1 MAEAIARSPS
11 AEGNNKVKAKARSME
26 ARVVNASHSAEKWSP
41 SSSASDIVKSIH
53 AMLHPRNIV
62 LVGATDKPGNYAE
75 RIWNNLVKYE
85 FAGGLYPVNSKR
97 ETIWGVPCYKDFAS
111 LPDKPDHV
119 LVLVPAR
126 FAVQVIRDAAAAGAR
141 SATIVPWGFSE
152 MQDDESQKLAAE
164 LQQAIR
170 ETGLAVTGPN
180 CLGNLSAGENLFTN
194 IDDRI
199 VTMEAGSVAIA
210 GQSGAIVMAIRQALE
225 DRGVGVGYMVTT
237 GNEAGLETPD
247 LIAYFAADPSIRV
260 IVVYLEGVRN
270 TKVFREACKAAR
282 AAGKPVIAL
291 KLGSSEGGRAAAM
304 AHTGAL
310 AGSIETFDA
319 ISTREGVIRVR
330 GLDELIE
337 TTECFVHAEPPKN
350 DRLAAVSLSGG
361 KRGLLI
367 DAFHSA
373 GLNFAPLSANASGQL
388 AKTPGRGSIVGNPLA
403 AGFAAVVDPSVYM
416 KSIKIMIDDP
426 DTDVVIIDAE
436 LPKAPHELRER
447 NFSIVNEMAGH
458 ADKPVIYI
466 SAISIGFTEFTKGL
480 RKSLPHLAVM
490 QGLDRAVGAI
500 KSLIDYASLRKVV
513 PDILSSSSASARA
526 TLERTL
532 KNATGAA
539 LDEVASKALLKAYG
553 IPVSKE
559 EIAQTAP
566 DAVKIAKKIGFPVV
580 AKIVSAEILH
590 KSDIGGVVLN
600 INSAAEV
607 KKAFNDITARVKK
620 LKNKPKLEGILIAQ
634 QVKADLELVVG
645 ASLDAEMGPVV
656 LFGTGGVDIE
666 LMKDV
671 ALAGAP
677 LDADEAK
684 QLIGKTKAGVK
695 MKGYRG
701 KPALHE
707 ASAVKAL
714 VGLSNLMADA
724 GTRIAS
730 IDVNPF
736 LINSKVGVAVDG
748 LIVLNNAAAN
758 KAAKH

>member
-1 MAEAIARSPS
+1 M
-11 AEGNNKVKAKARSME
+11 
-26 ARVVNASHSAEKWSP
+26 
-41 SSSASDIVKSIH
+41 
-53 AMLHPRNIV
+53 
-62 LVGATDKPGNYAE
+62 
-75 RIWNNLVKYE
+75 
-85 FAGGLYPVNSKR
+85 
-97 ETIWGVPCYKDFAS
+97 
-111 LPDKPDHV
+111 
-119 LVLVPAR
+119 
-126 FAVQVIRDAAAAGAR
+126 
-141 SATIVPWGFSE
+141 
-152 MQDDESQKLAAE
+152 AAE

-170 ETGLAVTGPN
+170 ETGMAVTGPN
-180 CLGNLSAGENLFTN
+180 CLGNLSAGERLFTN

-199 VTMEAGSVAIA
+199 VTMEAGPVAVA

-247 LIAYFAADPSIRV
+247 LMAYFAADPSIRV

-337 TTECFVHAEPPKN
+337 TTECFVHADPPKG
-350 DRLAAVSLSGG
+350 DRLAAVTLSGG

-373 GLNFAPLSANASGQL
+373 GLNFAPLG
-388 AKTPGRGSIVGNPLA
+388 PGATDKLGKMLGPGSIVGNPLD
-403 AGFAAVVDPSVYM
+403 AGFAAVVDPTVYM
-416 KSIKIMIDDP
+416 QSIQTMIDDP
-426 DTDVVIIDAE
+426 DTDIVIIDAE

-447 NFSIVNEMAGH
+447 NLRIVNEKA
-458 ADKPVIYI
+458 ASASKPVIYI
-466 SAISIGFTEFTKGL
+466 STMSIGFTDFTKAL
-480 RKSLPHLAVM
+480 RQSLPHIAVM

-500 KSLIDYASLRKVV
+500 KALIDYASLRKEV
-513 PDILSSSSASARA
+513 PDAASSSSASARA

-532 KNATGAA
+532 KGARGAA
-539 LDEVASKALLKAYG
+539 LDEVASKKLLRAYG
-553 IPVSKE
+553 IPVSRE
-559 EIAQTAP
+559 EIAQTAA
-566 DAVKIAKKIGFPVV
+566 DAVRIARKIGFPVV
-580 AKIVSAEILH
+580 AKVVSADILH

-600 INSAAEV
+600 LNSAAEV
-607 KKAFNDITARVKK
+607 RKAFNDITARVGK
-620 LKNKPKLEGILIAQ
+620 LKGRPKLEGILIAQ
-634 QVKADLELVVG
+634 QVRADLELVVG

-677 LDADEAK
+677 LDAAEARE
-684 QLIGKTKAGVK
+684 LIGRTKAGVK
-695 MKGYRG
+695 LKGYRG

-736 LINSKVGVAVDG
+736 LINARTGVAADG
-748 LIVLNNAAAN
+748 LIVLNNAAARS
-758 KAAKH
+758 AAGH

>member
-1 MAEAIARSPS
+1 
-11 AEGNNKVKAKARSME
+11 ME
-26 ARVVNASHSAEKWSP
+26 AQVSPASVSSRKWSP
-41 SSSASDIVKSIH
+41 SPGASQIVKSIH
-53 AMLHPRNIV
+53 AMLHPRNIA

-75 RIWNNLVKYE
+75 RIWNNLIKYRYQ
-85 FAGGLYPVNSKR
+85 GGLFPINARR

-111 LPDKPDHV
+111 LPEKPDHV

-141 SATIVPWGFSE
+141 SATIVTSGFSE
-152 MQDDESQKLAAE
+152 LQDEDSQRLAVE
-164 LQQAIR
+164 LQQAVR
-170 ETGLAVTGPN
+170 ETGMAVTGPN

-199 VTMEAGSVAIA
+199 VTMEQGRVAIA

-247 LIAYFAADPSIRV
+247 LMAYFAADPSIRV

-270 TKVFREACKAAR
+270 TKAFRDACKAAR

-291 KLGSSEGGRAAAM
+291 KLGASEGGRAAAM

-337 TTECFVHAEPPKN
+337 TTECFVHAAVPKG
-350 DRLAAVSLSGG
+350 DRLAAVTLSGG
-361 KRGLLI
+361 KRGLLL
-367 DAFHSA
+367 DAFYSA
-373 GLNFAPLSANASGQL
+373 GLNFAPLKKDATDKL
-388 AKTPGRGSIVGNPLA
+388 AKMLGPGSIVGNPLD

-416 KSIKIMIDDP
+416 QSIRIMIDDP
-426 DTDVVIIDAE
+426 DTDIVIIDAE

-447 NFSIVNEMAGH
+447 NLRIVNEMAGEGG
-458 ADKPVIYI
+458 KPVIYI
-466 SAISIGFTEFTKGL
+466 SAMSIGFTEFTKDL
-480 RKSLPHLAVM
+480 RKSLPNITVM
-490 QGLDRAVGAI
+490 QGMDRAVTAI
-500 KSLIDYASLRKVV
+500 KSLIDYAKLRKEV
-513 PDILSSSSASARA
+513 PDIASSSKASARKL
-526 TLERTL
+526 LEKAL
-532 KNATGAA
+532 KEAKGAA

-553 IPVSKE
+553 IPVSQE
-559 EIAQTAP
+559 AIAQTAAE
-566 DAVKIAKKIGFPVV
+566 AVRIAKKIGFPVV
-580 AKIVSAEILH
+580 AKVVSAEILH

-600 INSAAEV
+600 LNSAAEV
-607 KKAFNDITARVKK
+607 KKAFNDITARVRK
-620 LKNKPKLEGILIAQ
+620 LKNKPKLDGILIAQ

-684 QLIGKTKAGVK
+684 ALIARTKAGVK
-695 MKGYRG
+695 IKGYRG

-707 ASAVKAL
+707 ASAVRAL
-714 VGLSNLMADA
+714 VGLSNLIADA
-724 GTRIAS
+724 GNRIAS

-736 LINSKVGVAVDG
+736 LINPRTGVAVDA
-748 LIVLNNAAAN
+748 LIVLNNEAAQ
-758 KAAKH
+758 KSAAGH

>member
-1 MAEAIARSPS
+1 
-11 AEGNNKVKAKARSME
+11 ME
-26 ARVVNASHSAEKWSP
+26 AHASNASGMAGKWSP
-41 SSSASDIVKSIH
+41 APDASDIVKGIH

-75 RIWNNLVKYE
+75 RIWNNLIKYKFE
-85 FAGGLYPVNSKR
+85 GGLYPVNSKR
-97 ETIWGVPCYKDFAS
+97 ETIWGAPCYRDFAS

-141 SATIVPWGFSE
+141 SATIVTSGFSE
-152 MQDDESQKLAAE
+152 LQDDESQRLAAE
-164 LQQAIR
+164 LKLAVQ

-199 VTMEAGSVAIA
+199 VTMEAGPVAIA

-237 GNEAGLETPD
+237 GNETGLETPD
-247 LIAYFAADPSIRV
+247 LMAYFAADPSIRV
-260 IVVYLEGVRN
+260 IVVYLEGVRH

-291 KLGSSEGGRAAAM
+291 KLGASEGGRAAAM

-337 TTECFVHAEPPKN
+337 TTECFVHADPPKSN
-350 DRLAAVSLSGG
+350 RLAAVSLSGG

-373 GLNFAPLSANASGQL
+373 GLNFAPLSPSATEKL
-388 AKTPGRGSIVGNPLA
+388 AKMLGPGSIVGNPLD

-416 KSIKIMIDDP
+416 ASIKLMIDDP
-426 DTDVVIIDAE
+426 DTDIVIIDAE

-447 NFSIVNEMAGH
+447 NLRIVNDMAG
-458 ADKPVIYI
+458 AASKPVVYI
-466 SAISIGFTEFTKGL
+466 STMSIGFTEFTKGL
-480 RKSLPHLAVM
+480 RKSLPNIAVM

-500 KSLIDYASLRKVV
+500 KSLIDYAGLRKVV
-513 PDILSSSSASARA
+513 PDIVSSSKASARA
-526 TLERTL
+526 VLEKTL
-532 KNATGAA
+532 KGANGAAA
-539 LDEVASKALLKAYG
+539 LDEVASKKLLKAYG

-559 EIAQTAP
+559 EIAQTAVE
-566 DAVKIAKKIGFPVV
+566 AVRIAKKIGFPVV
-580 AKIVSAEILH
+580 AKVVSADILH

-600 INSAAEV
+600 LNSAAEV
-607 KKAFNDITARVKK
+607 KKAFNDITARVKR
-620 LKNKPKLEGILIAQ
+620 LKGKPNLEGILIAQ

-666 LMKDV
+666 LLKDV

-684 QLIGKTKAGVK
+684 ALINRTKAGVK
-695 MKGYRG
+695 LRGYRG

-707 ASAVKAL
+707 ASVIKAI

-736 LINSKVGVAVDG
+736 LINTRLGVAVDG
-748 LIVLNNAAAN
+748 LIVLNNEAAR

>member
-1 MAEAIARSPS
+1 
-11 AEGNNKVKAKARSME
+11 ME
-26 ARVVNASHSAEKWSP
+26 AHASNASGSAGKWSP
-41 SSSASDIVKSIH
+41 ASDASAIVKRIH

-62 LVGATDKPGNYAE
+62 VVGATDKPGNYAE
-75 RIWNNLVKYE
+75 RIWTNLIKYRYG
-85 FAGGLYPVNSKR
+85 GGLYPLNARR

-126 FAVQVIRDAAAAGAR
+126 FAVQVIRDAATAGAR
-141 SATIVPWGFSE
+141 SATIVTSGFSE
-152 MQDDESQKLAAE
+152 LQDEESQKLAGE

-180 CLGNLSAGENLFTN
+180 CLGNLSAGENMFTN

-199 VTMEAGSVAIA
+199 VTMEAGPVAIA

-247 LIAYFAADPSIRV
+247 LMAYFAADPSIRV

-270 TKVFREACKAAR
+270 TKGFRDACKAAR

-291 KLGSSEGGRAAAM
+291 KLGASEGGRAAAM

-337 TTECFVHAEPPKN
+337 TTECFVHADPPKGN
-350 DRLAAVSLSGG
+350 RLAAVTLSGG

-373 GLNFAPLSANASGQL
+373 GLSFADLSANASGKL
-388 AKTPGRGSIVGNPLA
+388 AKMLGPGSIVGNPLD

-416 KSIKIMIDDP
+416 QSIKIMIDDP
-426 DTDVVIIDAE
+426 DTDIVIIDAE

-447 NFSIVNEMAGH
+447 NLRIVNEMA
-458 ADKPVIYI
+458 AAASKPVVYI
-466 SAISIGFTEFTKGL
+466 STMSIGFTEFTKGL
-480 RKSLPHLAVM
+480 RKSLPDIAVM

-513 PDILSSSSASARA
+513 PDIVSSSKASARA
-526 TLERTL
+526 TLERAL
-532 KNATGAA
+532 KDAKGAA
-539 LDEVASKALLKAYG
+539 LDEVASKKLLRAYG
-553 IPVSKE
+553 IPVSQE
-559 EIAQTAP
+559 EIAQDAAG
-566 DAVKIAKKIGFPVV
+566 AVKIAKRIGFPVV
-580 AKIVSAEILH
+580 AKVVSADILH

-600 INSAAEV
+600 LNSAAEV

-620 LKNKPKLEGILIAQ
+620 LKGKPKLEGILIAQ

-677 LDADEAK
+677 LDAAEAK
-684 QLIGKTKAGVK
+684 QLIDRTKAGVK
-695 MKGYRG
+695 LKGYRG

-707 ASAVKAL
+707 ASVVKAI

-724 GTRIAS
+724 GNRIAS

-736 LINSKVGVAVDG
+736 LINTRLGVAVDA
-748 LIVLNNAAAN
+748 LIVLNNDAA
-758 KAAKH
+758 KRAAKH

>member
-1 MAEAIARSPS
+1 
-11 AEGNNKVKAKARSME
+11 
-26 ARVVNASHSAEKWSP
+26 
-41 SSSASDIVKSIH
+41 
-53 AMLHPRNIV
+53 
-62 LVGATDKPGNYAE
+62 
-75 RIWNNLVKYE
+75 
-85 FAGGLYPVNSKR
+85 
-97 ETIWGVPCYKDFAS
+97 
-111 LPDKPDHV
+111 
-119 LVLVPAR
+119 
-126 FAVQVIRDAAAAGAR
+126 
-141 SATIVPWGFSE
+141 
-152 MQDDESQKLAAE
+152 
-164 LQQAIR
+164 
-170 ETGLAVTGPN
+170 
-180 CLGNLSAGENLFTN
+180 
-194 IDDRI
+194 
-199 VTMEAGSVAIA
+199 
-210 GQSGAIVMAIRQALE
+210 MAIRQALE

-247 LIAYFAADPSIRV
+247 LMAYFAADPSIRV

-270 TKVFREACKAAR
+270 TQVFRRACKAAR

-291 KLGSSEGGRAAAM
+291 KLGASEGGRAAAM

-337 TTECFVHAEPPKN
+337 TTECFVHADPPKGA
-350 DRLAAVSLSGG
+350 RIAAVSLSGG

-367 DAFHSA
+367 DAFSAA
-373 GLNFAPLSANASGQL
+373 GLNFDALSQAASDKL
-388 AKTPGRGSIVGNPLA
+388 AKMLGPGSIVGNPLD

-416 KSIKIMIDDP
+416 RSIKIMIDDP
-426 DTDVVIIDAE
+426 DTDIVIIDAE

-447 NFSIVNEMAGH
+447 NLQIVDGMA
-458 ADKPVIYI
+458 AAASKPVVYI
-466 SAISIGFTEFTKGL
+466 STMSIGFTEFTKGL
-480 RKSLPHLAVM
+480 RKSLPHIAVM

-500 KSLIDYASLRKVV
+500 KSLIDYASLRKEVPEVV
-513 PDILSSSSASARA
+513 SSSSASARA
-526 TLERTL
+526 MLEKML
-532 KNATGAA
+532 KNASGAA
-539 LDEVASKALLKAYG
+539 LDEVASKKLLKAYG
-553 IPVSKE
+553 IPVSRE
-559 EIAQTAP
+559 EIAATAA
-566 DAVKIAKKIGFPVV
+566 DAVKIARKIGFPVV
-580 AKIVSAEILH
+580 AKVVSADILH

-620 LKNKPKLEGILIAQ
+620 LKGKPKLEGILIAQ
-634 QVKADLELVVG
+634 QVKAELELVVG

-677 LDADEAK
+677 LDEADARE
-684 QLIGKTKAGVK
+684 LINRTKAGVK
-695 MKGYRG
+695 LGGYRG

-707 ASAVKAL
+707 ASAIKAI

-736 LINSKVGVAVDG
+736 LINTRTGVAVDG
-748 LIVLNNAAAN
+748 LIVLNNAAAES
-758 KAAKH
+758 AVGH

>member
-1 MAEAIARSPS
+1 MGSGDPDRSFVLDKKRRVRVTP
-11 AEGNNKVKAKARSME
+11 ME
-26 ARVVNASHSAEKWSP
+26 AQVSTASGPAGKWSP
-41 SSSASDIVKSIH
+41 SSDASEIVKRIH

-75 RIWNNLVKYE
+75 RIWNNLIKYGFE
-85 FAGGLYPVNSKR
+85 GGLYPVNAKR

-141 SATIVPWGFSE
+141 SATIVTSGFSE
-152 MQDDESQKLAAE
+152 LQDEDSQKLAVE

-180 CLGNLSAGENLFTN
+180 CLGNLSAGEKLFTN

-199 VTMEAGSVAIA
+199 VTMEAGPVAIA

-247 LIAYFAADPSIRV
+247 LMHYFAADPQVRV

-270 TKVFREACKAAR
+270 TKVFRAACKAAR

-291 KLGSSEGGRAAAM
+291 KLGASEGGRAAAM

-319 ISTREGVIRVR
+319 ISTREGVIRAR

-337 TTECFVHAEPPKN
+337 TTECFVHADPPKGN
-350 DRLAAVSLSGG
+350 RLAAVTLSGG

-373 GLNFAPLSANASGQL
+373 GLNFASLSQNASDGL
-388 AKTPGRGSIVGNPLA
+388 AKMLGPGSIVGNPLD

-416 KSIKIMIDDP
+416 QSIQIMIDDP
-426 DTDVVIIDAE
+426 DTDIVIIDSE

-447 NFSIVNEMAGH
+447 NLRIVNEMAG
-458 ADKPVIYI
+458 AASKPVVYI
-466 SAISIGFTEFTKGL
+466 SAMSIGFTEFTKGL
-480 RKSLPHLAVM
+480 RKSLPHIAVM

-500 KSLIDYASLRKVV
+500 KALIDYASLRKVV
-513 PDILSSSSASARA
+513 PDIVSSSSAAARA

-532 KNATGAA
+532 KNARGAA
-539 LDEVASKALLKAYG
+539 LDEVASKKLLKAYG

-559 EIAQTAP
+559 EIVQTAAA
-566 DAVKIAKKIGFPVV
+566 AVKVAKKIGFPVV
-580 AKIVSAEILH
+580 AKVVSAEILH

-600 INSAAEV
+600 INSPAEV
-607 KKAFNDITARVKK
+607 KKAFNAITARVSK
-620 LKNKPKLEGILIAQ
+620 LKGKPTLEGILIAQ
-634 QVKADLELVVG
+634 QVKAELELVIGGV
-645 ASLDAEMGPVV
+645 LDAEMGPAV
-656 LFGTGGVDIE
+656 LFGTGGIDIE

-677 LDADEAK
+677 LDAAEARE
-684 QLIGKTKAGVK
+684 LIGRTKAGVK
-695 MKGYRG
+695 IKGYRG

-724 GTRIAS
+724 GPRIAS
-730 IDVNPF
+730 IDINPF
-736 LINSKVGVAVDG
+736 LINTRAGIRHQVG
-748 LIVLNNAAAN
+748 
-758 KAAKH
+758 

>member
-1 MAEAIARSPS
+1 MDAQAST
-11 AEGNNKVKAKARSME
+11 
-26 ARVVNASHSAEKWSP
+26 ASHQAEKWSP
-41 SSSASDIVKSIH
+41 SPDASDIVKSIH

-75 RIWNNLVKYE
+75 RIWNNLIKYKYE
-85 FAGGLYPVNSKR
+85 GGLFPVNAKR

-111 LPDKPDHV
+111 LPEKPDHV

-141 SATIVPWGFSE
+141 SATIVTSGFSE
-152 MQDDESQKLAAE
+152 LQDEDSQRLALE
-164 LQQAIR
+164 LKEAVR

-180 CLGNLSAGENLFTN
+180 CLGNLSAGEKLFTN

-199 VTMEAGSVAIA
+199 VTMEAGPVAIA
-210 GQSGAIVMAIRQALE
+210 GQSGAIVMAIRQTLE

-237 GNEAGLETPD
+237 GNETGLETPD
-247 LIAYFAADPSIRV
+247 LMAYFAADPSIRV

-291 KLGSSEGGRAAAM
+291 KLGASEGGRAAAM

-337 TTECFVHAEPPKN
+337 TTECFVHAEPPKSN
-350 DRLAAVSLSGG
+350 RLAAVSLSGG

-367 DAFHSA
+367 DAFYSA
-373 GLNFAPLSANASGQL
+373 GLNFAPLSPNATEQL
-388 AKTPGRGSIVGNPLA
+388 AKMLGPGSIVGNPLD

-416 KSIKIMIDDP
+416 NSIKIMIDDP
-426 DTDVVIIDAE
+426 DTDIVIIDAE

-447 NFSIVNEMAGH
+447 NLRIVNEMAG
-458 ADKPVIYI
+458 AASKPVVYI
-466 SAISIGFTEFTKGL
+466 SAMSIGFTEFTKAL
-480 RKSLPHLAVM
+480 RKSLPNIAVM

-500 KSLIDYASLRKVV
+500 KSLIEYSSLRKEV
-513 PDILSSSSASARA
+513 PDIQSSSKASARA
-526 TLERTL
+526 VLEKAL
-532 KNATGAA
+532 KAANGAAA
-539 LDEVASKALLKAYG
+539 LDEVASKKLLKAYG

-559 EIAQTAP
+559 EIAQTAAE
-566 DAVKIAKKIGFPVV
+566 AVKIAKKIGFPVV
-580 AKIVSAEILH
+580 AKVVSADILH

-600 INSAAEV
+600 LNNAAEV

-620 LKNKPKLEGILIAQ
+620 IKSKPKLEGILIAQ

-677 LDADEAK
+677 LDEAEAK
-684 QLIGKTKAGVK
+684 QLIAKTKAGVK

-724 GTRIAS
+724 GNRIAS

-748 LIVLNNAAAN
+748 LIVLNNDAAN

>member
-1 MAEAIARSPS
+1 
-11 AEGNNKVKAKARSME
+11 ME
-26 ARVVNASHSAEKWSP
+26 ALSSHATSGTWSP
-41 SSSASDIVKSIH
+41 SSDASSIVESIH

-75 RIWNNLVKYE
+75 RIWNNLIKYG
-85 FAGGLYPVNSKR
+85 FKGGLYPLNSRR

-126 FAVQVIRDAAAAGAR
+126 FAVQVIRDAASAGAR
-141 SATIVPWGFSE
+141 SATIVTSGFSE
-152 MQDDESQKLAAE
+152 LQDDESQRLAVE
-164 LQQAIR
+164 LQEAIR
-170 ETGLAVTGPN
+170 QTGLAVTGPN

-199 VTMEAGSVAIA
+199 VTMEAGPVAIA

-237 GNEAGLETPD
+237 GNEAGLETAD
-247 LIAYFAADPSIRV
+247 LMTYFAADPSVRV

-270 TKVFREACKAAR
+270 TKAFRDACKAAR
-282 AAGKPVIAL
+282 AAAKPVIAL
-291 KLGSSEGGRAAAM
+291 KLGASEGGRAAAM

-310 AGSIETFDA
+310 AGRIETFDA
-319 ISTREGVIRVR
+319 ISAREGVIRVR

-337 TTECFVHAEPPKN
+337 TTECFVHADLPKGS
-350 DRLAAVSLSGG
+350 RLAAVTLSGG

-367 DAFHSA
+367 DAFSSA
-373 GLNFAPLSANASGQL
+373 GLDFARLSRSASEKL
-388 AKTPGRGSIVGNPLA
+388 AKMLGPGSIVGNPLD
-403 AGFAAVVDPSVYM
+403 AGFAAVVDPSVYIE
-416 KSIKIMIDDP
+416 SIRIMIDDP
-426 DTDVVIIDAE
+426 DTDIVIIDSE

-447 NFSIVNEMAGH
+447 NLRRVNEMAASAG
-458 ADKPVIYI
+458 KPVIYI
-466 SAISIGFTEFTKGL
+466 SAMSIGFTEFMKHL
-480 RKSLPHLAVM
+480 RKSLPHVAVM

-500 KSLIDYASLRKVV
+500 KALIEYASLPKEL

-532 KNATGAA
+532 GNAKGAA
-539 LDEVASKALLKAYG
+539 LDEVASKKLLKAYG
-553 IPVSKE
+553 IPVSRE
-559 EIAQTAP
+559 EIARTAAE
-566 DAVKIAKKIGFPVV
+566 AVKIARKIGFPVV
-580 AKIVSAEILH
+580 AKVVSAEILH

-600 INSAAEV
+600 INNPPEV
-607 KKAFNDITARVKK
+607 RKAFNQITARVKK
-620 LKNKPKLEGILIAQ
+620 LKGKPKFDGVLIAQ
-634 QVKADLELVVG
+634 QVKAELELVVG
-645 ASLDAEMGPVV
+645 ASFDAEMGPVV
-656 LFGTGGVDIE
+656 LFGTGGLDIE

-677 LDADEAK
+677 LDAAEAK
-684 QLIGKTKAGVK
+684 ALIGRTKAGVK
-695 MKGYRG
+695 LRGYRG

-707 ASAVKAL
+707 TSAVKAL

-724 GTRIAS
+724 ENRIAS

-736 LINSKVGVAVDG
+736 LINARAGVAVDA
-748 LIVLNNAAAN
+748 LIVLNNAAAMR
-758 KAAKH
+758 AAAN